1 MLGIHGAGFTF
12 GVRVDP
18 MHTPPPWPQAD
29 AALRVRLACP
39 PYLARSAAPAAPLAV
54 PAGTLAILELA
65 ASPVGWPV
73 LRQEVC
79 ALRQAAPCMPVVLHI
94 HPESA
99 ESIQLVRRAG
109 ELRVR
114 GVLVGDCDVAETLR
128 PVLADPTDLGSD
140 VEEWLRL
147 RGMALPPALSLCIGE
162 VFRGAARG
170 EPPARTAERLGL
182 AARRTRARF
191 RRAGLPSPGQWMQA
205 ARALA
210 AALHVQREPQ
220 QSLLS
225 IAVHH
230 GYGDHSSL
238 SQQVARLFRVRP
250 GAIRG
255 TLGWEWLLDAW
266 LIRQPA
272 AHPQP
277 R

>member
-1 MLGIHGAGFTF
+1 
-12 GVRVDP
+12 
-18 MHTPPPWPQAD
+18 MHMPPPWPQPAASD
-29 AALRVRLACP
+29 AGPAPRIRLACP
-39 PYLARSAAPAAPLAV
+39 PYTARTAAPAGSVTASPSA
-54 PAGTLAILELA
+54 PAGTLLILELPA
-65 ASPVGWPV
+65 TAVGWPV
-73 LRQEVC
+73 LRQQVWT
-79 ALRQAAPCMPVVLHI
+79 LRQAAPRMPVILHI
-94 HPESA
+94 RPDNV

-114 GVLVGDCDVAETLR
+114 GVLVGDCDVAATLR

-147 RGMALPPALSLCIGE
+147 RGMILPPGISLCIGE
-162 VFRGAARG
+162 VFRAAARG

-182 AARRTRARF
+182 AERRTRARF

-210 AALHVQREPQ
+210 AALHVQREPDQ
-220 QSLLS
+220 PLLS
-225 IAVHH
+225 IALQH

-250 GAIRG
+250 GSVRG

-266 LIRQPA
+266 LTRQPA
-272 AHPQP
+272 LRLAPASVSSA
-277 R
+277 